1 MSLDLRTYVTNAGF
15 ALEAAAKEAGA
26 SVFGESVYFVIG
38 DVELDASVDPT
49 EVVDLN
55 HQIKVYPATIEQ
67 DKTDPTVW
75 VARAEIP
82 AEEGGFYIREAGV
95 RVDDPTN
102 GTLYCYARQAGDYKP
117 ALSEGQGK
125 SYTIRLQFIPGN
137 AEVVEAVIDPTVQFV
152 TPDDLDNA
160 IAAIPEGFNA
170 GQAWHANM
178 QTHSRT
184 PNVTYTNEYDYPIQV
199 AIHSEPLVDSAGAA
213 IMFYINSE
221 LGSIAYGY
229 PGDAF
234 DVYAIIPPGHSYHLA
249 ADESLYVLRT
259 WSELY

>member
-38 DVELDASVDPT
+38 DMELDASVDPT

-170 GQAWHANM
+170 GQIWRH
-178 QTHSRT
+178 TSRLF
-184 PNVTYTNEYDYPIQV
+184 NVTYTNENEYPIQLHINAEPV
-199 AIHSEPLVDSAGAA
+199 ADTGLAAQLYIDDDYFSVGTYFPGADLNIDA
-213 IMFYINSE
+213 IVPS
-221 LGSIAYGY
+221 GS
-229 PGDAF
+229 
-234 DVYAIIPPGHSYHLA
+234 SYHLK
-249 ADESLYVLRT
+249 ADESVFVLRS